1 MSWICPHCETAAVLR
16 EDDLKVSTFDL
27 ESCYG
32 ESEYITTGIT
42 CPNPSCR
49 KPTILV
55 TEGKYS
61 TLPNGEKILISGRK
75 NILKY
80 PRVNN
85 QRAKDY
91 PAYIPQGILTDYQ
104 EACAIVEL
112 SPKASATLARRCLQG
127 MIRDFWKVKPDTLFN
142 EIQAIEEKVD
152 PAIWEAIDSTRKV
165 GNIGAHM
172 EKDINLIIDV
182 NPDEANLLIEMIEML
197 LEDWYIARHE
207 RAQKL
212 QRIKEMATEKTEAR
226 KG

>member
-1 MSWICPHCETAAVLR
+1 MSWICPHCETAAVIR
-16 EDDLKVSTFDL
+16 DEDKKTSAIDLDSSFGLWRYEVK
-27 ESCYG
+27 
-32 ESEYITTGIT
+32 GIT
-42 CPNPSCR
+42 CPNPECR
-49 KPTILV
+49 KPTITV
-55 TEGKYS
+55 EMAEYS
-61 TLPNGEKILISGRK
+61 DFGTHKLLKHARKVARVLPQLTK
-75 NILKY
+75 
-80 PRVNN
+80 

-91 PAYIPQGILTDYQ
+91 PAYIPHGILTDYQ

-212 QRIKEMATEKTEAR
+212 QRIKDMAAEKSEAR